1 MYRMMYKC
9 GMSSKYSVAEARANL
24 PKILDEVELGH
35 EIELTRRG
43 KAVAV
48 VVSVEEYERLSGG
61 YRDFGAALEA
71 HRATHGGVP
80 RATFEG
86 VRDRSPGRKVSL

>member
-1 MYRMMYKC
+1 
-9 GMSSKYSVAEARANL
+9 MSSKYSVAEARANL

-48 VVSVEEYERLSGG
+48 VMSVDEYARLSGD
-61 YRDFGAALEA
+61 YRDFAAALDDY
-71 HRATHGGVP
+71 RATYGGVSP
-80 RATFEG
+80 ATFEG
-86 VRDRSPGRKVSL
+86 VRDKTPGRKVSL